1 MNDGSQSGSM
11 SQEVLRAFLGP
22 EYGPLAAVNGK
33 SADAAG
39 GSQSDGAAG
48 GDGQSET
55 GAASA
60 IADFWQRGDNKYAQG
75 AMPAAID
82 EVAGA
87 AAIAAGDVHLVP
99 VKNHVRAAPGEKQKP
114 PLTLDRLVKEYAT
127 DQRQTTER
135 AIRLGRLSDAWIRVQ
150 DERPENC
157 KLDRSS
163 AVKAICRAL
172 VEAKVDR
179 RGAPVNRYIR
189 CYWVAKLF
197 GGKAET
203 LSFSA
208 LREMQPL
215 IERDRATEEWR
226 IVPAHVEP
234 AKSLWARAFAAR
246 LSADAVRAEV
256 RKILPA
262 RSLPIRKKRIRLA
275 VFLRAIAGMTA
286 EQRRA
291 VVLRCRQVDAKADR
305 PAVA

>member
-1 MNDGSQSGSM
+1 MNDASRSGSR

-22 EYGPLAAVNGK
+22 EFKPFSGVNGN
-33 SADAAG
+33 STDPAG
-39 GSQSDGAAG
+39 GSQSNGAAG

-60 IADFWQRGDNKYAQG
+60 ISDVWQRGDKYARG
-75 AMPAAID
+75 AMPAAVD
-82 EVAGA
+82 EAAGA

-99 VKNHVRAAPGEKQKP
+99 VKNHVRQAPGEKQKD
-114 PLTLDRLVKEYAT
+114 PLTLDRLVREYAR
-127 DQRQTTER
+127 DQRETTAR
-135 AIRLGRLSDAWIRVQ
+135 AIRLGKLSDAWIRVQ
-150 DERPENC
+150 SERPEHL

-189 CYWVAKLF
+189 CHWVAKLF

-215 IERDRATEEWR
+215 IERDRATEEWQ
-226 IVPAHVEP
+226 IVPAHVVV
-234 AKSLWARAFAAR
+234 AKALWARALSDR
-246 LSADAVRAEV
+246 LSADGVRAEV
-256 RKILPA
+256 RKILPP

-275 VFLRAIAGMTA
+275 VFLRAIGGMTA

-291 VVLRCRQVDAKADR
+291 VVLRCQQEDAKADKS
-305 PAVA
+305 AVA

>member
-1 MNDGSQSGSM
+1 MNEGSQSGSS
-11 SQEVLRAFLGP
+11 SQEVLRGFLGP
-22 EYGPLAAVNGK
+22 EYKPFFGVNDN
-33 SADAAG
+33 STDAAG
-39 GSQSDGAAG
+39 GSQFNGAAG

-55 GAASA
+55 GAVSA
-60 IADFWQRGDNKYAQG
+60 IADVWQRGDKNARG
-75 AMPAAID
+75 AMPAAVD
-82 EVAGA
+82 EAAGA

-150 DERPENC
+150 GERPEHL

-189 CYWVAKLF
+189 SYWVARLF
-197 GGKAET
+197 GGKAES

-208 LREMQPL
+208 LREVQPL

-226 IVPAHVEP
+226 IVPAHVDA
-234 AKSLWARAFAAR
+234 AKVLWARAISDR
-246 LSADAVRAEV
+246 LSADSVRAEV
-256 RKILPA
+256 RKILPP
-262 RSLPIRKKRIRLA
+262 RSLPIRKKKIRLA
-275 VFLRAIAGMTA
+275 VFLRAISGMTA
-286 EQRRA
+286 DQRRA
-291 VVLRCRQVDAKADR
+291 VVLRCEQENAKGSK